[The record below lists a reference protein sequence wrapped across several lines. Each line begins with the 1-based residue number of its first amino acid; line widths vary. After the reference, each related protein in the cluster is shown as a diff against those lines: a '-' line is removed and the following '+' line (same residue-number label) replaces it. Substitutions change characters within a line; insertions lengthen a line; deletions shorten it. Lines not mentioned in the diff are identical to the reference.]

1 VGACAAALA
10 LLAVSAPAATLAARQ
25 PAGRAGCLNTR
36 GTEGC
41 AAAASLA
48 GLEATQMAVSPN
60 GRFLYAA
67 LQAEL
72 IPGPRAPHSRLLVFA
87 RDPRSGALHP
97 LPGRRG
103 CLEDTPQPVT
113 RQRGTCERIG
123 GIEQPFVM
131 VISPDGRH
139 LHVSGGGGR
148 DNGGDYLVTFA
159 VDRRAGTLRQVQCLT
174 DQKHSRCR
182 SAPIGSSGELLVSP
196 DSRYVYAADE
206 HRAAMEVYRVTAHGL
221 VLAQCLSATP
231 LPGTNCTTDPLLMEG
246 GVEGLAMS
254 RDGSKLYAGGG
265 IGEDAS
271 RVVEF
276 ARDAASG
283 LLIPGSETGD
293 CVTDSFSPPAGCS
306 RVALAGDQLTL
317 SKSGD
322 TLYAMRGTE
331 LAVAALTRDPGTGA
345 LGEAAS
351 PAGCVE
357 FGEVAMRG
365 CTGIAP
371 RWSGEDPHAAAAPSD
386 GGLLLSAVEHHDE
399 GETVVEVTG
408 SPGGAALVVNDV
420 RRCVAGRCRRLRG
433 ANSNQVGALAV
444 SADGR
449 SVYVAGVHGIA
460 QIRLP

>member
-1 VGACAAALA
+1 
-10 LLAVSAPAATLAARQ
+10 
-25 PAGRAGCLNTR
+25 
-36 GTEGC
+36 
-41 AAAASLA
+41 
-48 GLEATQMAVSPN
+48 MAVSPN

-87 RDPRSGALHP
+87 RDPRSGALDP

-113 RQRGTCERIG
+113 RQRGPCERIG

-139 LHVSGGGGR
+139 LYVSGGGGR
-148 DNGGDYLVTFA
+148 DNGGDYLVTFD

-174 DQKHSRCR
+174 DQKHSRCS

-206 HRAAMEVYRVTAHGL
+206 HSAAMEVYRVTAHGL

-231 LPGTNCTTDPLLMEG
+231 LPTRTCTIDPLLMVG
-246 GVEGLAMS
+246 GVEGLAMP
-254 RDGSKLYAGGG
+254 RGGSQLYAGGL
-265 IGEDAS
+265 IGEDAT
-271 RVVEF
+271 RVIEF

-283 LLIPGSETGD
+283 LLTAASGPGT

-306 RVALAGDQLTL
+306 RVALAGAQLTL
-317 SKSGD
+317 SGSGD

-331 LAVAALTRDPGTGA
+331 LAVAALTRDQSTGT
-345 LGEAAS
+345 LSEAAS

-371 RWSGEDPHAAAAPSD
+371 RWSGEDPHAVASPSA
-386 GGLLLSAVEHHDE
+386 GGLLVSAVEHHDE
-399 GETVVEVTG
+399 AETVVQVTG
-408 SPGGAALVVNDV
+408 SPAGGALMVNDV
-420 RRCVAGRCRRLRG
+420 RRCVTGRCRRLRG
-433 ANSNQVGALAV
+433 PSSNQVGALAI